1 MGKHAGQAGRGEAA
15 YGTSSGAKRVALLV
29 LLIGLAIA
37 ALVSLQL
44 DRSNRQERQARF
56 QALSHRVAGD
66 LKARI
71 GIYET
76 GLRGARGAVIAAGG
90 ESVTHERFRE
100 YSQSRD
106 YKREFPGVRGYGYI
120 HRVPRV
126 DENAFLET
134 ARRDDTPMFAIHQ
147 IGPHSGDRFVI
158 RYIEP
163 EDNNREAIGLDIAS
177 ESNRR
182 TAAIEAAHT
191 GMPTLTD
198 PITLVQNLSKPR
210 HGFLLLLP
218 IYRTGAQTDTP
229 EQRWQSTFGWSFA
242 TISIDEVLHDFD
254 LVESDYSLA
263 LWDDAS
269 TSAKTPFYLTRD
281 YRQPA
286 ASALTYR
293 QPITAYG
300 QQWEVGVKARPSFVA
315 SLNQTS
321 PAAIGAVIAAI
332 ALLVSALVYFFLLN
346 RQRRHQVSL
355 DQARMAALV
364 ESSTDAILAEDTHGV
379 VTHWNRAAER
389 MFDYAPAD
397 AIGQPLRKLIAPP
410 GEHADGHDLLVE
422 ILSGRTV
429 PSFTSQRR
437 HRGGHLIDVLVS
449 ASPILGRSGS
459 IVGVSHILHDITD
472 RLRAE
477 ERFRLVVEA
486 SPSAMLMIDQD
497 GVMALANRKAEEL
510 FGWPRRELVGHH
522 ISKLLPPTVHGHHG
536 DYIRR
541 YFLQPETRAM
551 GAGRDLF
558 GLRSDGA
565 QVPVEIGLNPIDTS
579 DGRYALASVID
590 ISERKRAEAR
600 VLELNAT
607 LEQQVAER
615 TAQIQTYSLLQ
626 RAILAHAG
634 YAIIATDNH
643 GTITLF
649 NPAAEAM
656 LGYRADEVIGRRNVG
671 VIHDNDELAAR
682 IDPAS
687 AEAADSGVKKSD
699 AEKGDTD
706 EWIFVRKD
714 GSRLPV
720 LLTLSTLRGEDGET
734 IGHLRVAVDLTE
746 RKSRE
751 QQLRQA
757 MSAAESANRYKSDF
771 LANMSHEIRT
781 PMNAIL
787 GMVYLLEKSELP
799 PAAQDMARKINS
811 SARSLLTI
819 INDVLD
825 FSKIEAGRI
834 ELENEPFDLGEV
846 LENMAALMSSAVGTK
861 PVEMVVS
868 PPPPGARCLKGD
880 ALRLG
885 QVLINLV
892 GNAIKFT
899 ERGEVML
906 AVRRLKTSEAGK
918 VSLEFSVRDTGIG
931 IPKEKQDLIFSAF
944 NQVDTSTTRNFGGS
958 GLGLTIS
965 RRLVNLMGGELR
977 VDSEPG
983 HGSEFSFVISL
994 EPDESFGPDDG
1005 RELPHQVLV
1014 ADDHDLARDNL
1025 VAIIQSFGWSV
1036 QAVDSGEAAI
1046 AAAAHDAD
1054 EHRDAAERY
1063 DIILLDWQMPQVD
1076 GLAAAE
1082 AIRKQ
1087 AGPQRQPIIIMV
1099 TAHERKLLEQ
1109 NLKGD
1114 IIDAVLTKPAT
1125 ASSLFNVIMDS
1136 LAKRGR
1142 HVSPRKR
1149 GPRHTQR
1156 LRGLHLLVVDDSDI
1170 NREVAQRILE
1180 GEGALVELAS
1190 DGRDALDCI
1199 ASGPGRF
1206 HVILMDV
1213 QMPEMDGYEAT
1224 RRIRQIPAMA
1234 HLPVVALTA
1243 GAFKRQQEAALA
1255 AGMNAFVAKP
1265 FEVDELVDVIVRLSP
1280 SHLHQVAP
1288 LEPLPDDMDGTPAI
1302 ADEEGP
1308 DPQLLDVQRGLAYW
1322 REEAPYRKYLSQFGR
1337 NYQHAAQ
1344 EITDHLHRGE
1354 RDAAASYVH
1363 KMRGAAGSLAL
1374 PTVAS
1379 IIAEIEMALHG
1390 SGDVSDLLEALQ
1402 LVLRETLADIAG
1414 YAGTSAV
1421 SDAAS
1426 PSPDEPFAAANAP
1439 QLRQHLRALLHS
1451 LDSDDPTQI
1460 EPRLAPLNGLVPPE
1474 RLRKLQKCIDEFDFR
1489 TAETL
1494 VKDWLAAL
1502 PGEAIASSESAV

>member
-1 MGKHAGQAGRGEAA
+1 MGKHQGEAA
-15 YGTSSGAKRVALLV
+15 SGASAGPKRYALLALLV
-29 LLIGLAIA
+29 GLGIA
-37 ALVSLQL
+37 VLAGLQL
-44 DRSNRQERQARF
+44 DRSNREERQIRF
-56 QALSHRVAGD
+56 QALSHRVAGE
-66 LKARI
+66 LKMRI

-90 ESVTHERFRE
+90 ESVTRERFRE

-120 HRVPRV
+120 HHVLRAE
-126 DENAFLET
+126 ENAFLET
-134 ARRDDTPMFAIHQ
+134 ARLDVTPAFAIQQ
-147 IGPHSGDRFVI
+147 IAPHDHDRFVI

-163 EDNNREAIGLDIAS
+163 ENSNREAIGLDIAS
-177 ESNRR
+177 EANRR
-182 TAAIEAAHT
+182 AAAIQAARS
-191 GMPTLTD
+191 GMPTLTE
-198 PITLVQNLSKPR
+198 PITLVQNASKPL

-218 IYRTGAQTDTP
+218 IYRTGAATDTP

-242 TISIDEVLHDFD
+242 PISIDEVLHDFD
-254 LVESDYSLA
+254 LAESDYSLA
-263 LWDDAS
+263 LWDSDAIPP
-269 TSAKTPFYLTRD
+269 KVPFYFTRD

-286 ASALTYR
+286 ASGLTDR

-300 QQWEVGVKARPSFVA
+300 QQWELGIKARPSFVA

-321 PAAIGAVIAAI
+321 PTAIGGAIAAI

-389 MFDYAPAD
+389 MFGYSPSN
-397 AIGQPLRKLIAPP
+397 AIGQPLRELIAPP
-410 GEHADGHDLLVE
+410 KKHADEHDLLAE
-422 ILSGRTV
+422 ILSGQTV

-437 HRGGHLIDVLVS
+437 HRSGHLIDVLVS
-449 ASPILGRSGS
+449 SSPILGRNGS

-522 ISKLLPPTVHGHHG
+522 ISKLLPPTVHRHHG
-536 DYIRR
+536 DYIRH

-558 GLRSDGA
+558 GLRRDGA
-565 QVPVEIGLNPIDTS
+565 LVPVEIGLNPIDTS
-579 DGRYALASVID
+579 EGRYALASVID

-600 VLELNAT
+600 VMELNAT

-634 YAIIATDNH
+634 YAIIATDNN
-643 GTITLF
+643 GIITLF

-656 LGYRADEVIGRRNVG
+656 LGYRADEVIGRRTVDAL
-671 VIHDNDELAAR
+671 HDHDELAAR
-682 IDPAS
+682 TDPS
-687 AEAADSGVKKSD
+687 SPEAAGSRLEKSGT
-699 AEKGDTD
+699 EKGDTD

-720 LLTLSTLRGEDGET
+720 LLTLSTLRGEDGEV

-846 LENMAALMSSAVGTK
+846 LENMATLMSSAVGTK

-983 HGSEFSFVISL
+983 RGSEFSFVISL
-994 EPDESFGPDDG
+994 EPDESFGPDND

-1014 ADDHDLARDNL
+1014 ADDHDLARDTL

-1046 AAAAHDAD
+1046 AAAAHDTNEHSDSAD
-1054 EHRDAAERY
+1054 RY

-1087 AGPQRQPIIIMV
+1087 AGAQRQPIIIMV

-1109 NLKGD
+1109 NLKDD

-1142 HVSPRKR
+1142 HAAPRKR
-1149 GPRHTQR
+1149 GPRHAQR
-1156 LRGLHLLVVDDSDI
+1156 LRGMHLLVVDDSDI

-1180 GEGALVELAS
+1180 SEGALVELAS

-1206 HVILMDV
+1206 QVILMDV

-1280 SHLHQVAP
+1280 SGSRQITP
-1288 LEPLPDDMDGTPAI
+1288 LELMIENTDDIPAV

-1308 DPQLLDVQRGLAYW
+1308 DPQLLDVHRGLAYW
-1322 REEAPYRKYLSQFGR
+1322 REEAPYRKYLAQFAR
-1337 NYQHAAQ
+1337 NYPHAAQ
-1344 EITDHLHRGE
+1344 EIGDHLHRGE

-1379 IIAEIEMALHG
+1379 ITAEIETALHG
-1390 SGDVSDLLEALQ
+1390 SGDVSDLLDALQ
-1402 LVLRETLADIAG
+1402 LVLRETLADIAS
-1414 YAGTSAV
+1414 YAGAANMA
-1421 SDAAS
+1421 DAAS
-1426 PSPDEPFAAANAP
+1426 PTENKPFAAENVP
-1439 QLRQHLRALLHS
+1439 QLRQYLQALLQS
-1451 LDSDDPTQI
+1451 LDSDDPAQI
-1460 EPRLAPLNGLVPPE
+1460 EPQLTPLNGLVPPE

-1489 TAETL
+1489 SAETL
-1494 VKDWLAAL
+1494 VRDWLASL
-1502 PGEAIASSESAV
+1502 PGEAIVNPETAT

>member
-1 MGKHAGQAGRGEAA
+1 MGKHQGEAV
-15 YGTSSGAKRVALLV
+15 SGALSGPKRVALLV
-29 LLIGLAIA
+29 LLVGLAIA

-56 QALSHRVAGD
+56 QVLSHRVANE

-71 GIYET
+71 SLYET

-90 ESVTHERFRE
+90 ESITHQRFRE

-106 YKREFPGVRGYGYI
+106 YEREFPGVRGYGYI
-120 HRVPRV
+120 HRVPRA
-126 DENAFLET
+126 DENAFLDI
-134 ARRDDTPMFAIHQ
+134 ARRDDTPTFAIHQ
-147 IGPHSGDRFVI
+147 IKPHNGDRFVI

-163 EDNNREAIGLDIAS
+163 EKNNREAIGLDIAS
-177 ESNRR
+177 EANRQA
-182 TAAIEAAHT
+182 AAIQAART
-191 GMPTLTD
+191 GMPILTN
-198 PITLVQNLSKPR
+198 PITLLQNASKPR

-218 IYRTGAQTDTP
+218 IYRVGAVTDTP
-229 EQRWQSTFGWSFA
+229 EQRLQSTFGWSFA
-242 TISIDEVLHDFD
+242 PISIDEVLHDFD
-254 LVESDYSLA
+254 LAESDYSLA
-263 LWDDAS
+263 LWDGDS
-269 TSAKTPFYLTRD
+269 TSPKAPFYFTRD

-286 ASALTYR
+286 ASGLSDQ

-300 QQWEVGVKARPSFVA
+300 QQWELGIKARPSFVA

-321 PAAIGAVIAAI
+321 PTAVGGAVAAI

-346 RQRRHQVSL
+346 RQRRYHVSL

-389 MFDYAPAD
+389 MFGYSPSD
-397 AIGQPLRKLIAPP
+397 AIGKPLQALIAPP
-410 GEHADGHDLLVE
+410 AEHPDEHDLLTD
-422 ILSGRTV
+422 IMSGQTV
-429 PSFTSQRR
+429 SSFTSQRR
-437 HRGGHLIDVLVS
+437 HRDGHLIDVLVS
-449 ASPILGRSGS
+449 PSPILGRNGS

-486 SPSAMLMIDQD
+486 SSSAMLMIDQD

-522 ISKLLPPTVHGHHG
+522 ISKLLPPAVRGHHG
-536 DYIRR
+536 DYINH
-541 YFLQPETRAM
+541 YFQHPETRPM
-551 GAGRDLF
+551 GAGRDLY
-558 GLRSDGA
+558 GLRNDGA
-565 QVPVEIGLNPIDTS
+565 LVPLEIGLNPIETS
-579 DGRYALASVID
+579 EGKYTLASIID
-590 ISERKRAEAR
+590 ISERKRAEAH
-600 VLELNAT
+600 VMELNAT

-634 YAIIATDNH
+634 YAIVATDNH

-656 LGYRADEVIGRRNVG
+656 LGYRAEEVIGRRSVD
-671 VIHDNDELAAR
+671 VIHDHDELPAR
-682 IDPAS
+682 TGLALPGD
-687 AEAADSGVKKSD
+687 AD
-699 AEKGDTD
+699 KGDTD

-720 LLTLSTLRGEDGET
+720 LLTLSTLRGEDGEI
-734 IGHLRVAVDLTE
+734 IGHLRIAVDLTE
-746 RKSRE
+746 RKSKE
-751 QQLRQA
+751 QQLHQA

-811 SARSLLTI
+811 SARSLLAI

-834 ELENEPFDLGEV
+834 ELENESFDLGEV

-906 AVRRLKTSEAGK
+906 SVRRLKTSAAGK

-983 HGSEFSFVISL
+983 RGSEFSFVVSFEL
-994 EPDESFGPDDG
+994 DESLGPEDG

-1014 ADDHDLARDNL
+1014 ADDHDLARANL

-1036 QAVDSGEAAI
+1036 QAVESGAAAI
-1046 AAAAHDAD
+1046 AAAAHDAG
-1054 EHRDAAERY
+1054 EHSDPANRY
-1063 DIILLDWQMPQVD
+1063 DIILLDWQMPHVD

-1082 AIRKQ
+1082 AIRRQ
-1087 AGPQRQPIIIMV
+1087 ASAQRQPIIIMV

-1114 IIDAVLTKPAT
+1114 VIDAVLTKPAT
-1125 ASSLFNVIMDS
+1125 ASTLFNVIMDS

-1142 HVSPRKR
+1142 HTGPRKHGSR
-1149 GPRHTQR
+1149 NSQR

-1180 GEGALVELAS
+1180 SEGALVELAS

-1243 GAFKRQQEAALA
+1243 GAFKRQQDAALA

-1280 SHLHQVAP
+1280 THSIPATA
-1288 LEPLPDDMDGTPAI
+1288 LELLIESTDNDDGIPI
-1302 ADEEGP
+1302 VADEEGP

-1322 REEAPYRKYLSQFGR
+1322 REEAPYRKYLSQFSR
-1337 NYQHAAQ
+1337 NYSHAAQ
-1344 EITDHLHRGE
+1344 EIGDHLHRGE
-1354 RDAAASYVH
+1354 RDAAASYLH

-1379 IIAEIEMALHG
+1379 ITAEIEAALHG
-1390 SGDVSDLLEALQ
+1390 SGDVSDLLNALQ
-1402 LVLRETLADIAG
+1402 LVLRETLADIAS
-1414 YAGTSAV
+1414 YAGTPGAV
-1421 SDAAS
+1421 DAAAS
-1426 PSPDEPFAAANAP
+1426 ENKPFAAENAS
-1439 QLRQHLRALLHS
+1439 QLRQHLQALLQS
-1451 LDSDDPTQI
+1451 LDSDDPAQI
-1460 EPRLAPLNGLVPPE
+1460 EPKLTPLNGLVPPE
-1474 RLRKLQKCIDEFDFR
+1474 RLRKLQKYIDEFDFR
-1489 TAETL
+1489 SAETT
-1494 VKDWLAAL
+1494 VKDWLASL
-1502 PGEAIASSESAV
+1502 PGEAITNPETAA